1 MKIQFLGAAKEVT
14 GSKHLITTNKGK
26 KILLDC
32 GMYQGKGLETDALN
46 RDLGFNPEEIDYLI
60 LSHPHIDHSGLIPY
74 IVKLGFKGTIYS
86 TPATRDMCS
95 IMLVDSASIQELDTR
110 TFNKK
115 RARQNLE
122 AVEPI
127 YTTAD
132 AQEAMSYFVS
142 APYGKRIFIDEDI
155 TLKFTDNGHI
165 LGSATCNIT
174 IKEDGKEIKIAF
186 TGDVGRYSKRILR
199 APQPFEQADY
209 IIMESTYGDRLHSD
223 IDKSEEELLKAVVD
237 TCCKKKGKLLI
248 PSFAIGRAQE
258 IIFALNKLW
267 EKGLLPMIDVYVD
280 SPLSLNATNIMRIHS
295 ECFNDEMK
303 EFMKT
308 DPDPFGFEKLH
319 YVRSTEESKRLNSTK
334 TPCIIISAS
343 GMMEAGRIKHHIANN
358 IENPRTTILGVGYC
372 APTTL
377 GNKILRGDK
386 HVSIFGHGYYVK
398 AEVRSIDSYSAH
410 ADYEELIR
418 FLECQDK
425 EKIKKLILVHGESKT
440 QENFA
445 NTLRERGYNNVHIP
459 AKCETLV
466 LE

>member
-14 GSKHLITTNKGK
+14 GSKHLITTNNGK

-237 TCCKKKGKLLI
+237 TCCKKRGKLLI
-248 PSFAIGRAQE
+248 PSFAI
-258 IIFALNKLW
+258 
-267 EKGLLPMIDVYVD
+267 
-280 SPLSLNATNIMRIHS
+280 
-295 ECFNDEMK
+295 
-303 EFMKT
+303 
-308 DPDPFGFEKLH
+308 
-319 YVRSTEESKRLNSTK
+319 
-334 TPCIIISAS
+334 
-343 GMMEAGRIKHHIANN
+343 
-358 IENPRTTILGVGYC
+358 
-372 APTTL
+372 
-377 GNKILRGDK
+377 
-386 HVSIFGHGYYVK
+386 
-398 AEVRSIDSYSAH
+398 
-410 ADYEELIR
+410 
-418 FLECQDK
+418 
-425 EKIKKLILVHGESKT
+425 
-440 QENFA
+440 
-445 NTLRERGYNNVHIP
+445 
-459 AKCETLV
+459 
-466 LE
+466 